1 MMSLFVGILIGF
13 SIGLNSR
20 KDTIINGDT
29 YEYYQN
35 EQFYEEY
42 ELQPFEIRLK
52 LLVKARNNFINK
64 WTLWGKRRYG
74 NKWAKCKIFI

>member
-1 MMSLFVGILIGF
+1 MKKNSLVILTLICIMMSLFVGILIGF

-42 ELQPFEIRLK
+42 KLQPFEIRLK
-52 LLVKARNNFINK
+52 LLVK
-64 WTLWGKRRYG
+64 GKISKERKY
-74 NKWAKCKIFI
+74 

>member
-1 MMSLFVGILIGF
+1 MEVYLVKNNNLVILTLICIMMSLFVGILIGF

-42 ELQPFEIRLK
+42 ELQPFEI
-52 LLVKARNNFINK
+52 
-64 WTLWGKRRYG
+64 
-74 NKWAKCKIFI
+74 

>member
-42 ELQPFEIRLK
+42 ELQPFEI
-52 LLVKARNNFINK
+52 
-64 WTLWGKRRYG
+64 
-74 NKWAKCKIFI
+74 